1 MGPKIRDLHTFGVEF
16 ENTMVIFEICVLEFV
31 LFQILVQK
39 QKSCKKIHE
48 KTKMPKF
55 GTKNALFGYFWARI
69 FKTFCHIWNQHP
81 RICQIAKFRKK
92 MKMSNFGTKNAL
104 FEYFG
109 AGIYRK
115 YCDISNEHS
124 RICLIAK
131 FGEKWHFLNL
141 EPKMPYLSIF
151 RLELQKNILI
161 FEISTLEFL

>member
-1 MGPKIRDLHTFGVEF
+1 
-16 ENTMVIFEICVLEFV
+16 
-31 LFQILVQK
+31 
-39 QKSCKKIHE
+39 
-48 KTKMPKF
+48 
-55 GTKNALFGYFWARI
+55 
-69 FKTFCHIWNQHP
+69 
-81 RICQIAKFRKK
+81 

-115 YCDISNEHS
+115 YCDICNEHS

-151 RLELQKNILI
+151 RLEL
-161 FEISTLEFL
+161 